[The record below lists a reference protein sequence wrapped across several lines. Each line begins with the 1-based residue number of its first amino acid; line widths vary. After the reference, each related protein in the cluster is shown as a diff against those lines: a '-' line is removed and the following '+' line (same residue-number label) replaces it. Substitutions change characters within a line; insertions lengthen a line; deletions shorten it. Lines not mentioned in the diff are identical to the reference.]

1 MSLYSINK
9 GLFLSGQQGIKIG
22 ASVASE
28 HSHTELGGF
37 LDPSLDLHKY

>member
-22 ASVASE
+22 ANVVSE
-28 HSHTELGGF
+28 DSHVELGGF
-37 LDPSLDLHKY
+37 PDPSLDLHKY